1 MSVTNV
7 DHVLPENIRFIPKAR
22 YVRLECDL
30 RDDDNELRYPGFWF
44 EARQNMTNGERIQ
57 LVEDIKE
64 IDDEIQAVADAGM
77 DRAEDIDRRRNELTK
92 RPDDAA
98 PTWKT
103 DAKAI
108 RAIDAEMRAFLDQ
121 HREQL
126 TALDR
131 KKRDIIA
138 PYIRSWNLYE
148 YDEESGESIP
158 VPAPAQ
164 GGAIVL
170 EEIEPDLCSWMIVT
184 CLNAYRLGK
193 ALGASKKSGE
203 SQEPTNAP
211 TSAAGPQIQPQPI
224 RRSRK
229 K

>member
-1 MSVTNV
+1 MSVSSIEQ
-7 DHVLPENIRFIPKAR
+7 LPENIRFIPKAR

-30 RDDDNELRYPGFWF
+30 LDEAGELRYPGFWF

-57 LVEDIKE
+57 LVQDIKE
-64 IDDEIQAVADAGM
+64 IDDAIQDVSDAAM
-77 DRAEDIDRRRNELTK
+77 DRAEDIDRRRNELTR
-92 RPDDAA
+92 RPDDAP

-108 RAIDAEMRAFLDQ
+108 RAIDAEMRAFLDE
-121 HREQL
+121 HRERL

-131 KKRDIIA
+131 KKRDIVA
-138 PYIRSWNLYE
+138 PYIRAWNLYE
-148 YDEESGESIP
+148 YDEAAGTSIP
-158 VPAPAQ
+158 VPSPAQ

-184 CLNAYRLGK
+184 CLTAYRLGK
-193 ALGASKKSGE
+193 ALGASKASGE
-203 SQEPTNAP
+203 SQQPMSAP
-211 TSAAGPQIQPQPI
+211 TSAAGPQIQAQPI

>member
-1 MSVTNV
+1 MTVSNV

-22 YVRLECDL
+22 YVRIECDMT
-30 RDDDNELRYPGFWF
+30 DPEGALRYPGFWF

-57 LVEDIKE
+57 LVEDVKE
-64 IDDEIQAVADAGM
+64 LDDAIQALQDAAM
-77 DRAEDIDRRRNELTK
+77 DQAEDIDRRRIALIK
-92 RPDDAA
+92 RPDDAP
-98 PTWKT
+98 PTWKS
-103 DAKAI
+103 DAKAV
-108 RAIDAEMRAFLDQ
+108 RAIDAEMRVFLDE
-121 HREQL
+121 HTARMN
-126 TALDR
+126 ALDR
-131 KKRDIIA
+131 KKRDIIS
-138 PYIRSWNLYE
+138 PYIRAWNLYE
-148 YDEESGESIP
+148 LDEESGESLP
-158 VPAPAQ
+158 VPAPAH

-170 EEIEPDLCSWMIVT
+170 EEVEPDLCSWMIVT